1 LTVVG
6 DVTEQLQLYLSKTG
20 LVPRGIQQTAI
31 ELGLLKGTSLMVCS
45 PTGSGKTL
53 VGELAL
59 LRAAITGSK
68 GLYLVP
74 LRALAHQVFTLLK
87 ERYSSFGLNIGITT
101 GDFQDDGVELS
112 EHDMIVTTYE
122 RADSLLRRKSPW
134 LDAIGAVVVDEIQ
147 NLSAPERGARLESVL
162 MRLRRNCENLQIVAL
177 SATVGDPDEVARW
190 LNCELIESN
199 QRPVPLI
206 NRVVKSDDKTAT
218 LSELVM
224 TTVQANGQAIV
235 FSRTRREAESY
246 ALRLAQD
253 VGRQMTTSEK
263 NELDRE
269 LESVENW
276 NVRISPNL
284 RVLLHDG
291 VAYHH
296 AGLGYKVRGLI
307 ERLFKKG
314 LVRVIS
320 ATTTLASGMDLPARI
335 VVLTSP
341 RSPQDYRNFLPANIV
356 HQMLGRAGR
365 PGFDKLG
372 FGIILTSSKGEAEEV
387 LRSYFDV
394 TQDSAEGKEQI
405 IPKYDTIISVLGS
418 SKALAEQLL
427 VFLDDIGETTPSEV
441 EAIILSE
448 SYFAHTIRF
457 SSKSPLRA
465 LNLGEISAESA
476 IELHAQIE
484 SIRPARQGVL
494 GSVKIRERN
503 ETVIG
508 GLVSSN
514 EGSIFTCR
522 FSTRLSSKGTAEGP
536 MCSCGM
542 PLDSNRVLCQHLVA
556 LGMEAVR
563 NLGSLAD
570 YVIPLSLDE
579 SSPLGVLKNLDLVE
593 GGNKGGIRPTK
604 LGSLANRL
612 YLKITTLR
620 EMLALLPMAE
630 DSTNLLWLLK
640 HLVSLETGG
649 ALDDSF
655 EHLIAAVVST
665 DIDLSEIA
673 NNYGF
678 HEGDVIGLL
687 ETSRWLL
694 FAIGVIS
701 EVGGLAIALE
711 LAQGLLSTLELK
723 LSIRERKSMGD

>member
-1 LTVVG
+1 MTVVC
-6 DVTEQLQLYLSKTG
+6 DVSEQVQLYLSKTG
-20 LVPRGIQQTAI
+20 LVPWGIQQTAI
-31 ELGLLKGTSLMVCS
+31 ESGLLKGNSLMVCS

-59 LRAAITGSK
+59 LRAAITGTK

-87 ERYSSFGLNIGITT
+87 ERYSSFGLNIGIST
-101 GDFQDDGVELS
+101 GDYQDDGAELS

-122 RADSLLRRKSPW
+122 RADSLLRRKSHW
-134 LDAIGAVVVDEIQ
+134 LEAIGAVVVDEIQ

-162 MRLRRNCENLQIVAL
+162 IRLRRNSENLQIIAL
-177 SATVGDPDEVARW
+177 SATVGDPDEVAHW

-206 NRVVKSDDKTAT
+206 NKVVNSDDKTAT

-246 ALRLAQD
+246 ALKLAQD
-253 VGRQMTTSEK
+253 VGRQLTTFEK
-263 NELDRE
+263 NELDSE

-276 NVRISPNL
+276 NAHISPNL

-296 AGLGYKVRGLI
+296 AGLGYRVRDLI

-314 LVRVIS
+314 LVRVAS

-341 RSPQDYRNFLPANIV
+341 RSPQDYRNLLPANRV

-365 PGFDKLG
+365 PGCDKLG
-372 FGIILTSSKGEAEEV
+372 FGIILTSSKGEADEV
-387 LRSYFDV
+387 RRSYFDM
-394 TQDSAEGKEQI
+394 TKDAIKGKEQFTA
-405 IPKYDTIISVLGS
+405 KYDTITSLMGS
-418 SKALAEQLL
+418 SRALTEQLL

-441 EAIILSE
+441 EAILLSE
-448 SYFAHTIRF
+448 SYFAQSIKLG
-457 SSKSPLRA
+457 SKSPMRA
-465 LNLGEISAESA
+465 LNLGEITAESA
-476 IELHAQIE
+476 IELHANVDT
-484 SIRPARQGVL
+484 IRSARQGVL
-494 GSVKIRERN
+494 GLVKIRERN

-514 EGSIFTCR
+514 EGSIYTCR
-522 FSTRLSSKGTAEGP
+522 FSTRLSSTGTAEGP
-536 MCSCGM
+536 MCSCGT

-556 LGMEAVR
+556 LGMEAAK

-570 YVIPLSLDE
+570 YVIPLSLDV
-579 SSPLGVLKNLDLVE
+579 SSPLGVLKSLDLVE
-593 GGNKGGIRPTK
+593 GGNEGGIRPTK
-604 LGSLANRL
+604 LGSIANRL
-612 YLKITTLR
+612 YLKITTVR
-620 EMLALLPMAE
+620 EMLALLPMVE
-630 DSTNLLWLLK
+630 DSTYLLWLLK
-640 HLVSLETGG
+640 HLVSLETGVT
-649 ALDDSF
+649 LDDSF
-655 EHLIAAVVST
+655 EHLVAALVST
-665 DIDLSEIA
+665 DIDLGELA

-701 EVGGLAIALE
+701 DVGGLTIALE
-711 LAQGLLSTLELK
+711 LSQGLLSTLELK
-723 LSIRERKSMGD
+723 LSIRERKRVGD

>member
-1 LTVVG
+1 
-6 DVTEQLQLYLSKTG
+6 
-20 LVPRGIQQTAI
+20 
-31 ELGLLKGTSLMVCS
+31 MVCS

-59 LRAAITGSK
+59 LRAAITGAK

-87 ERYSSFGLNIGITT
+87 ERYSSFGLNIGIST
-101 GDFQDDGVELS
+101 GGYQDDGAELS

-134 LDAIGAVVVDEIQ
+134 LEVIGAVVVDEIQ

-162 MRLRRNCENLQIVAL
+162 MRLRRNSENLQIIAL
-177 SATVGDPDEVARW
+177 SATVGDPDEVAHW

-206 NRVVKSDDKTAT
+206 NRVVNSDDKTAT

-246 ALRLAQD
+246 ALKLAQD
-253 VGRQMTTSEK
+253 VGRQLTTLEK
-263 NELDRE
+263 NELDSE

-276 NVRISPNL
+276 NARISPNL

-296 AGLGYKVRGLI
+296 AGLGYRVRGLI

-314 LVRVIS
+314 LVRVVS

-341 RSPQDYRNFLPANIV
+341 RSPQDYRNFLPANRV

-387 LRSYFDV
+387 RRSYFDM
-394 TQDSAEGKEQI
+394 TKDPIKGKEQFVA
-405 IPKYDTIISVLGS
+405 KHDTIISVMGS
-418 SKALAEQLL
+418 SKALTEQLL
-427 VFLDDIGETTPSEV
+427 VFLDDIGETTLSEV
-441 EAIILSE
+441 EAILLSE
-448 SYFAHTIRF
+448 SYFAQSIKL
-457 SSKSPLRA
+457 SSKSPMRA
-465 LNLGEISAESA
+465 LNLGEITAKSA
-476 IELHAQIE
+476 IELHAPIDI
-484 SIRPARQGVL
+484 IRPARQGVL

-503 ETVIG
+503 ETIIG
-508 GLVSSN
+508 GLVSFN
-514 EGSIFTCR
+514 EGSVFTCR
-522 FSTRLSSKGTAEGP
+522 FSTRLSSNGTAEGP
-536 MCSCGM
+536 MCSCGT
-542 PLDSNRVLCQHLVA
+542 PLDLNRVLCTHLVA

-570 YVIPLSLDE
+570 YVIPLSLGE
-579 SSPLGVLKNLDLVE
+579 SSPLGVLKSLDLVE
-593 GGNKGGIRPTK
+593 GGTEGGIRPTK
-604 LGSLANRL
+604 LGSIANRL
-612 YLKITTLR
+612 YLKITTIR
-620 EMLALLPMAE
+620 EMLALLPMVE
-630 DSTNLLWLLK
+630 NSTSLLWLLK

-649 ALDDSF
+649 TLDDSF
-655 EHLIAAVVST
+655 EHLVAAVAST
-665 DIDLSEIA
+665 DIDLGELA

-678 HEGDVIGLL
+678 HEGDVNGLL

-701 EVGGLAIALE
+701 DVGGLTIALE
-711 LAQGLLSTLELK
+711 LSQGLLSTLELK
-723 LSIRERKSMGD
+723 LSIRERKRVGD